1 MPLPPPIPPPFLCIN
16 PKELTLL
23 NQSIQNRR
31 IPPRRPFALQQEPPV
46 RPGMHRALA
55 EAARHVPAR
64 PERSRAGEE
73 AAAADSS
80 PTTRGRRRRGGG
92 GVGRHVRVIYGDGC
106 GIFVVRL
113 SVRRERRGIA
123 QQYKQTRNSY
133 ISRKK

>member
-1 MPLPPPIPPPFLCIN
+1 
-16 PKELTLL
+16 
-23 NQSIQNRR
+23 
-31 IPPRRPFALQQEPPV
+31 
-46 RPGMHRALA
+46 MHRALA

-80 PTTRGRRRRGGG
+80 PTTRGRGGGG
-92 GVGRHVRVIYGDGC
+92 GVGRHVRVIYGDGY